1 MKSNALIFQSGNC
14 YAMSPNNFLSPHSCL
29 YHSRTVKSCG
39 RLDLPARGQV
49 YLPCYSTFGSRCTL
63 GCMDGY
69 FGVGSNLATCR
80 LTNSS
85 EVKWD
90 IGNFTCEG

>member
-1 MKSNALIFQSGNC
+1 
-14 YAMSPNNFLSPHSCL
+14 
-29 YHSRTVKSCG
+29 
-39 RLDLPARGQV
+39 
-49 YLPCYSTFGSRCTL
+49 
-63 GCMDGY
+63 MDGY

-90 IGNFTCEG
+90 TGNFTCEG